1 MRPLRW
7 PRRADALSSRPS
19 RLTGDPESSMPTH
32 RPDPRP
38 HAAGHTLAS
47 VACAAAA
54 LLAATPLQAQ
64 TGPSPSR
71 GQLLYGT
78 HCVVCHDTQ
87 KHWRENRIVRDWD
100 GLIGQVRQWQRTL
113 QLQWTDADI
122 SEVAR
127 HLNDRFYRLPQ
138 PGVQQGRAPAA
149 SRARA

>member
-1 MRPLRW
+1 MY
-7 PRRADALSSRPS
+7 
-19 RLTGDPESSMPTH
+19 TH
-32 RPDPRP
+32 RPDLTR
-38 HAAGHTLAS
+38 HAVGPTLAG

-64 TGPSPSR
+64 TAPSPTR
-71 GQLLYGT
+71 GQLLYAT

-87 KHWRENRIVRDWD
+87 KHWRENRIVRDWN
-100 GLIGQVRQWQRTL
+100 GLVGQVRQWQGTL

-138 PGVQQGRAPAA
+138 PGVQQGRGPGAA
-149 SRARA
+149 GARG